1 MPMNEHKVIDI
12 DTNIIIPTMPT
23 ESIKER
29 LMKPK
34 NTAINCMLREFGA
47 IELNDNKS
55 ILIENDT
62 LKKKFHL
69 KSINYINDDE
79 KVVLTLPA

>member
-1 MPMNEHKVIDI
+1 MPIKEHMVIDTKI
-12 DTNIIIPTMPT
+12 VIPIMPT

-34 NTAINCMLREFGA
+34 SKAINCMSREFGTT
-47 IELNDNKS
+47 ELNDIKS
-55 ILIENDT
+55 ILIEHDI

-69 KSINYINDDE
+69 KSTNYVNDDE
-79 KVVLTLPA
+79 KIVLTLPA

>member
-1 MPMNEHKVIDI
+1 MTMPIKERKVI
-12 DTNIIIPTMPT
+12 DTNIIIPIVATG
-23 ESIKER
+23 SIKKR

-34 NTAINCMLREFGA
+34 SKAINCMPRESGT

-55 ILIENDT
+55 ILIENDV

-69 KSINYINDDE
+69 KSTTYVNHDE

>member
-1 MPMNEHKVIDI
+1 MTMPIKEHKVID
-12 DTNIIIPTMPT
+12 TNIITPIVAT
-23 ESIKER
+23 ESINDR

-34 NTAINCMLREFGA
+34 SNAINCMPREFGI

-55 ILIENDT
+55 ILIENDI

-69 KSINYINDDE
+69 KSTNYVNDDE
-79 KVVLTLPA
+79 KIVLTLPA

>member
-1 MPMNEHKVIDI
+1 MA
-12 DTNIIIPTMPT
+12 T
-23 ESIKER
+23 EFLKEL

-34 NTAINCMLREFGA
+34 SKAINGMLREFA
-47 IELNDNKS
+47 TSELNDNKS
-55 ILIENDT
+55 ILIENDI

-69 KSINYINDDE
+69 KITNDVNDDE